1 MKSNPV
7 IDEIRRVRTELSDEL
22 GNDPQRFLE
31 YFSALREKHIK
42 DGRVYVEPRKR
53 NSELKEDSPTY
64 SAAES
69 NKNSPK

>member
-7 IDEIRRVRTELSDEL
+7 IEEVRRARIQLSDEL

-31 YFSALREKHIK
+31 YFSALQEEHCKE
-42 DGRVYVEPRKR
+42 GRIYVEPPKR
-53 NSELKEDSPTY
+53 RAELKEDSPRY
-64 SAAES
+64 RVAET